1 MSQISKVSQMVIRMP
16 NGTRSM
22 LLVDNLLEEI
32 ASRRTKVDPSLIK
45 STLNLTDI
53 TAIDYNNV

>member
-1 MSQISKVSQMVIRMP
+1 MVIRMP

-32 ASRRTKVDPSLIK
+32 ASRQTKIDPSLIK

-53 TAIDYNNV
+53 TAIDYNIV